1 MCPDETLL
9 TAYVD
14 DEVPSPW
21 KERIEA
27 HLDQCARCQS
37 RVAQY
42 RALTAALHVA
52 DAVDD
57 AHLEQAAQRIHASL
71 DDRLLKLSRPPHE
84 NTAFDRFCERY
95 PLISMLSSRRVSVPL
110 PLLAASL
117 LLLVF
122 FAGLAFGLFGVH
134 RNGGQSMVLSTK
146 LPAATSANIES
157 LVSTLSQA
165 DQSQFVTIRAPGN
178 FSQPLTNTTPV
189 YVIYNAADQK
199 PTIMAIPVQGEER

>member
-1 MCPDETLL
+1 MCPDRTLL

-14 DEVPSPW
+14 HEVPSPW
-21 KERIEA
+21 KERIEM
-27 HLDQCARCQS
+27 HLDQCARCKS

-84 NTAFDRFCERY
+84 STAFDRFFERY

-122 FAGLAFGLFGVH
+122 FAGLAFGLFGVR
-134 RNGGQSMVLSTK
+134 RNGGQSMMLSTK

>member
-21 KERIEA
+21 KERIEM
-27 HLDQCARCQS
+27 HLDQCERCRD

-42 RALTAALHVA
+42 RALRATLKVA
-52 DAVDD
+52 DAIDD
-57 AHLEQAAQRIHASL
+57 ARLQEVAQRIQVSL
-71 DDRLLKLSRPPHE
+71 DDRLVNLARAPRRNAVL
-84 NTAFDRFCERY
+84 ERY
-95 PLISMLSSRRVSVPL
+95 PHLAMFSSRRISVPL

-122 FAGLAFGLFGVH
+122 FAGLAFGLFGWR
-134 RNGGQSMVLSTK
+134 RNVGQALALSTK

-157 LVSTLSQA
+157 LVSTLSQT
-165 DQSQFVTIRAPGN
+165 DSSQFVTIRAPGD
-178 FSQPLTNTTPV
+178 FSQSLTNTTPV
-189 YVIYNAADQK
+189 YVIYNTADQK
-199 PTIMAIPVQGEER
+199 PTIMAIPAQGEAK

>member
-21 KERIEA
+21 KERIET
-27 HLDQCARCQS
+27 HLDQCARCRS

-42 RALTAALHVA
+42 RALMAALHVA

-71 DDRLLKLSRPPHE
+71 DDRLSKFSRLPHG
-84 NTAFDRFCERY
+84 NTAFDRFFERY
-95 PLISMLSSRRVSVPL
+95 PLISMLGSRRVSVPL

>member
-1 MCPDETLL
+1 MCPDRTLL

-14 DEVPSPW
+14 HEVPSPW
-21 KERIEA
+21 KERIEM
-27 HLDQCARCQS
+27 HLDQCARCKS

-42 RALTAALHVA
+42 RALMAALHGA

-57 AHLEQAAQRIHASL
+57 AHLEAAAQRIHASF
-71 DDRLLKLSRPPHE
+71 DDRLSKLSPSPHGT
-84 NTAFDRFCERY
+84 TALDRFLERY
-95 PLISMLSSRRVSVPL
+95 PRISMLGSRRVSVPL

-122 FAGLAFGLFGVH
+122 FAGLAFGLFGVR

-146 LPAATSANIES
+146 LPAATNANIES